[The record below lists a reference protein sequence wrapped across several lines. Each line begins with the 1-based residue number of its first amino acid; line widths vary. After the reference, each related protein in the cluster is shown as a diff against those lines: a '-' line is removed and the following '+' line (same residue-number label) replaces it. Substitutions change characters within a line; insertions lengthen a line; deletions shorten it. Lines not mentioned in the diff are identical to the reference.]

1 MLHEEPTKKREQ
13 FVYACIDEL
22 VPQNH
27 LLRKIDKVIDWSFI
41 YDLVKEKYSPDR
53 GRPSLDPVILI
64 KIVLIQY
71 LYGIRSMRQTIR
83 EIEVNLAYRWFL
95 GIDMYEKV
103 PHFSTF
109 GKNYTRRFK
118 GTDLFE
124 QIFSKILQE
133 CINAKLVDP
142 SEIFID
148 ATHVKACA
156 NNKKLET
163 KAVQEEALFY
173 EEQLKKEINEDRM
186 THGKKALKEKE
197 DDSSDFDY
205 IDDTPIYKGSV
216 YDVKK
221 GIDVSEHQLE
231 IDWSQ
236 LKNEN
241 LDYAY
246 IRVGRRGYTEGGI
259 FEDKYFERN
268 LSGAK
273 SIGLET
279 GVYFFSQAINVSEA
293 IEEANWV
300 IDRIKDKDITLP
312 VVFDWEEQKTDDSRT
327 RGLDG
332 KTVTDCAVAFC
343 ETVKNAGYIP
353 CVYFYRL
360 PGYYLYDILR
370 LQQFTLWFALPCTPP
385 DVTFPSFYYK
395 INMWQYTNSAVLP
408 GVPVECDLNYWFIP
422 KEQS

>member
-1 MLHEEPTKKREQ
+1 MNNIKRLFAVLLAVAAMLSIAACGIKKADAPVETEDPHKGQ
-13 FVYACIDEL
+13 VY
-22 VPQNH
+22 
-27 LLRKIDKVIDWSFI
+27 I
-41 YDLVKEKYSPDR
+41 YDGNGYIWYT
-53 GRPSLDPVILI
+53 PVE
-64 KIVLIQY
+64 
-71 LYGIRSMRQTIR
+71 GA
-83 EIEVNLAYRWFL
+83 EVNPL
-95 GIDMYEKV
+95 
-103 PHFSTF
+103 
-109 GKNYTRRFK
+109 
-118 GTDLFE
+118 
-124 QIFSKILQE
+124 
-133 CINAKLVDP
+133 
-142 SEIFID
+142 
-148 ATHVKACA
+148 
-156 NNKKLET
+156 T
-163 KAVQEEALFY
+163 K
-173 EEQLKKEINEDRM
+173 
-186 THGKKALKEKE
+186 
-197 DDSSDFDY
+197 SDFDY

-312 VVFDWEEQKTDDSRT
+312 VVFDWEEQKTDDART

-395 INMWQYTNSAVLP
+395 INMWQYTNSAILP

>member
-1 MLHEEPTKKREQ
+1 MNNIKRLFAVLLAAAAMLSIAACGIKKADVPVETEDPHKGQ
-13 FVYACIDEL
+13 VY
-22 VPQNH
+22 
-27 LLRKIDKVIDWSFI
+27 I
-41 YDLVKEKYSPDR
+41 YDGNGYIWYT
-53 GRPSLDPVILI
+53 PVE
-64 KIVLIQY
+64 
-71 LYGIRSMRQTIR
+71 GA
-83 EIEVNLAYRWFL
+83 EVNPL
-95 GIDMYEKV
+95 
-103 PHFSTF
+103 
-109 GKNYTRRFK
+109 
-118 GTDLFE
+118 
-124 QIFSKILQE
+124 
-133 CINAKLVDP
+133 
-142 SEIFID
+142 
-148 ATHVKACA
+148 
-156 NNKKLET
+156 T
-163 KAVQEEALFY
+163 K
-173 EEQLKKEINEDRM
+173 
-186 THGKKALKEKE
+186 
-197 DDSSDFDY
+197 SDFDY

-343 ETVKNAGYIP
+343 ETVKNAGYVP

-395 INMWQYTNSAVLP
+395 INMWQYTNSAILP

>member
-1 MLHEEPTKKREQ
+1 MNNIKRLFAVLLAVAAMLSIAACGIKKADAPVETEDPHKGQ
-13 FVYACIDEL
+13 VY
-22 VPQNH
+22 
-27 LLRKIDKVIDWSFI
+27 I
-41 YDLVKEKYSPDR
+41 YDGNGYIWYT
-53 GRPSLDPVILI
+53 PVE
-64 KIVLIQY
+64 
-71 LYGIRSMRQTIR
+71 GA
-83 EIEVNLAYRWFL
+83 EVNPL
-95 GIDMYEKV
+95 
-103 PHFSTF
+103 
-109 GKNYTRRFK
+109 
-118 GTDLFE
+118 
-124 QIFSKILQE
+124 
-133 CINAKLVDP
+133 
-142 SEIFID
+142 
-148 ATHVKACA
+148 
-156 NNKKLET
+156 T
-163 KAVQEEALFY
+163 K
-173 EEQLKKEINEDRM
+173 
-186 THGKKALKEKE
+186 
-197 DDSSDFDY
+197 SDFDY

-343 ETVKNAGYIP
+343 ETVKNAGYVP

>member
-1 MLHEEPTKKREQ
+1 MNNIKRLFAVLLAAAAMLSIAACGIKKADAPVETEDPHKGQ
-13 FVYACIDEL
+13 VY
-22 VPQNH
+22 
-27 LLRKIDKVIDWSFI
+27 I
-41 YDLVKEKYSPDR
+41 YDGNGYIWYT
-53 GRPSLDPVILI
+53 PVE
-64 KIVLIQY
+64 
-71 LYGIRSMRQTIR
+71 GA
-83 EIEVNLAYRWFL
+83 EVNPL
-95 GIDMYEKV
+95 
-103 PHFSTF
+103 
-109 GKNYTRRFK
+109 
-118 GTDLFE
+118 
-124 QIFSKILQE
+124 
-133 CINAKLVDP
+133 
-142 SEIFID
+142 
-148 ATHVKACA
+148 
-156 NNKKLET
+156 T
-163 KAVQEEALFY
+163 K
-173 EEQLKKEINEDRM
+173 
-186 THGKKALKEKE
+186 
-197 DDSSDFDY
+197 SDFDY

-343 ETVKNAGYIP
+343 ETVKNAGYVP

-395 INMWQYTNSAVLP
+395 INMWQYTNSAILP
-408 GVPVECDLNYWFIP
+408 GVHVECDLNYWFIP

>member
-1 MLHEEPTKKREQ
+1 MNNIKRLFAVLLAAAAMLSIAACGIKKADVPVETEDPHKGQ
-13 FVYACIDEL
+13 VY
-22 VPQNH
+22 
-27 LLRKIDKVIDWSFI
+27 I
-41 YDLVKEKYSPDR
+41 YDGNGYIWYT
-53 GRPSLDPVILI
+53 PVE
-64 KIVLIQY
+64 
-71 LYGIRSMRQTIR
+71 GA
-83 EIEVNLAYRWFL
+83 EVNPL
-95 GIDMYEKV
+95 
-103 PHFSTF
+103 
-109 GKNYTRRFK
+109 
-118 GTDLFE
+118 
-124 QIFSKILQE
+124 
-133 CINAKLVDP
+133 
-142 SEIFID
+142 
-148 ATHVKACA
+148 
-156 NNKKLET
+156 T
-163 KAVQEEALFY
+163 KF
-173 EEQLKKEINEDRM
+173 
-186 THGKKALKEKE
+186 
-197 DDSSDFDY
+197 DFDY

-300 IDRIKDKDITLP
+300 IDKIKDKDITLP

-395 INMWQYTNSAVLP
+395 INMWQYTNSAILP

>member
-1 MLHEEPTKKREQ
+1 MIKRLFAVLIAAAAMLSIAACGIKKADAPVETEDPHKGQ
-13 FVYACIDEL
+13 VY
-22 VPQNH
+22 
-27 LLRKIDKVIDWSFI
+27 I
-41 YDLVKEKYSPDR
+41 YDGNGYIWYT
-53 GRPSLDPVILI
+53 PVE
-64 KIVLIQY
+64 
-71 LYGIRSMRQTIR
+71 GA
-83 EIEVNLAYRWFL
+83 EVNPL
-95 GIDMYEKV
+95 
-103 PHFSTF
+103 
-109 GKNYTRRFK
+109 
-118 GTDLFE
+118 
-124 QIFSKILQE
+124 
-133 CINAKLVDP
+133 
-142 SEIFID
+142 
-148 ATHVKACA
+148 
-156 NNKKLET
+156 T
-163 KAVQEEALFY
+163 K
-173 EEQLKKEINEDRM
+173 
-186 THGKKALKEKE
+186 
-197 DDSSDFDY
+197 SDFDY

-312 VVFDWEEQKTDDSRT
+312 VVFDWEEQKADDSRT

-395 INMWQYTNSAVLP
+395 INMWQYTNSAILP

>member
-1 MLHEEPTKKREQ
+1 MIKRLFAVLIAAAAMLSIGACGIKKADVPVETEDPHKGQ
-13 FVYACIDEL
+13 VY
-22 VPQNH
+22 
-27 LLRKIDKVIDWSFI
+27 I
-41 YDLVKEKYSPDR
+41 YDGNGYIWYT
-53 GRPSLDPVILI
+53 PVE
-64 KIVLIQY
+64 
-71 LYGIRSMRQTIR
+71 GA
-83 EIEVNLAYRWFL
+83 EVNPL
-95 GIDMYEKV
+95 
-103 PHFSTF
+103 
-109 GKNYTRRFK
+109 
-118 GTDLFE
+118 
-124 QIFSKILQE
+124 
-133 CINAKLVDP
+133 
-142 SEIFID
+142 
-148 ATHVKACA
+148 
-156 NNKKLET
+156 T
-163 KAVQEEALFY
+163 K
-173 EEQLKKEINEDRM
+173 
-186 THGKKALKEKE
+186 
-197 DDSSDFDY
+197 SDFDY

-343 ETVKNAGYIP
+343 ETVKNAGYVP

>member
-1 MLHEEPTKKREQ
+1 MIKRLFAVLIAAAAMLSIAACGIKKADAPVETEDPHKGQ
-13 FVYACIDEL
+13 VY
-22 VPQNH
+22 
-27 LLRKIDKVIDWSFI
+27 I
-41 YDLVKEKYSPDR
+41 YDGNGYIWYT
-53 GRPSLDPVILI
+53 PVE
-64 KIVLIQY
+64 
-71 LYGIRSMRQTIR
+71 GA
-83 EIEVNLAYRWFL
+83 EVNPL
-95 GIDMYEKV
+95 
-103 PHFSTF
+103 
-109 GKNYTRRFK
+109 
-118 GTDLFE
+118 
-124 QIFSKILQE
+124 
-133 CINAKLVDP
+133 
-142 SEIFID
+142 
-148 ATHVKACA
+148 
-156 NNKKLET
+156 T
-163 KAVQEEALFY
+163 K
-173 EEQLKKEINEDRM
+173 
-186 THGKKALKEKE
+186 
-197 DDSSDFDY
+197 SDFDY

-353 CVYFYRL
+353 CVYFYRF

-395 INMWQYTNSAVLP
+395 INMWQYTNSAIFP

>member
-1 MLHEEPTKKREQ
+1 MNNIKRLFAVLLAVAAMLSIAACGIKKADAPVETEDPHKGQ
-13 FVYACIDEL
+13 VY
-22 VPQNH
+22 
-27 LLRKIDKVIDWSFI
+27 I
-41 YDLVKEKYSPDR
+41 YDGNGYIWYT
-53 GRPSLDPVILI
+53 PVE
-64 KIVLIQY
+64 
-71 LYGIRSMRQTIR
+71 GA
-83 EIEVNLAYRWFL
+83 EVNPL
-95 GIDMYEKV
+95 
-103 PHFSTF
+103 
-109 GKNYTRRFK
+109 
-118 GTDLFE
+118 
-124 QIFSKILQE
+124 
-133 CINAKLVDP
+133 
-142 SEIFID
+142 
-148 ATHVKACA
+148 
-156 NNKKLET
+156 T
-163 KAVQEEALFY
+163 K
-173 EEQLKKEINEDRM
+173 
-186 THGKKALKEKE
+186 
-197 DDSSDFDY
+197 SDFDY

-300 IDRIKDKDITLP
+300 IDKIKDKDITLP

-395 INMWQYTNSAVLP
+395 INMWQYTNSAILP

>member
-1 MLHEEPTKKREQ
+1 MNNIKRLFAVLLAAAAMLSIAACGIKKADAPVETEDPHKGQ
-13 FVYACIDEL
+13 VY
-22 VPQNH
+22 
-27 LLRKIDKVIDWSFI
+27 I
-41 YDLVKEKYSPDR
+41 YDGNGYIWYT
-53 GRPSLDPVILI
+53 PVE
-64 KIVLIQY
+64 
-71 LYGIRSMRQTIR
+71 GA
-83 EIEVNLAYRWFL
+83 EVNPL
-95 GIDMYEKV
+95 
-103 PHFSTF
+103 
-109 GKNYTRRFK
+109 
-118 GTDLFE
+118 
-124 QIFSKILQE
+124 
-133 CINAKLVDP
+133 
-142 SEIFID
+142 
-148 ATHVKACA
+148 
-156 NNKKLET
+156 T
-163 KAVQEEALFY
+163 K
-173 EEQLKKEINEDRM
+173 
-186 THGKKALKEKE
+186 
-197 DDSSDFDY
+197 SDFDY
-205 IDDTPIYKGSV
+205 IDDTPIYKGAV

-300 IDRIKDKDITLP
+300 IDKIKDKDITLP

-395 INMWQYTNSAVLP
+395 INMWQYTNSAILP

>member
-1 MLHEEPTKKREQ
+1 MIKRLFAVLIAAAAMLSIAACGIKKADAPVETEDPHKGQ
-13 FVYACIDEL
+13 VY
-22 VPQNH
+22 
-27 LLRKIDKVIDWSFI
+27 I
-41 YDLVKEKYSPDR
+41 YDGNGYIWYT
-53 GRPSLDPVILI
+53 PVE
-64 KIVLIQY
+64 
-71 LYGIRSMRQTIR
+71 GA
-83 EIEVNLAYRWFL
+83 EVNPL
-95 GIDMYEKV
+95 
-103 PHFSTF
+103 
-109 GKNYTRRFK
+109 
-118 GTDLFE
+118 
-124 QIFSKILQE
+124 
-133 CINAKLVDP
+133 
-142 SEIFID
+142 
-148 ATHVKACA
+148 
-156 NNKKLET
+156 T
-163 KAVQEEALFY
+163 K
-173 EEQLKKEINEDRM
+173 
-186 THGKKALKEKE
+186 
-197 DDSSDFDY
+197 SDFDY

-312 VVFDWEEQKTDDSRT
+312 VVFDWEEQKSDDSRT

-395 INMWQYTNSAVLP
+395 INMWQYTNSAILP